1 MEYQNPQPSQGLQQR
16 AAPVPVPGPG
26 RTVISET
33 AVAKVAGIAARSV
46 PGVYSLGSVPSR
58 ALGAIRDAVGS
69 SDHAAGVRAEVG
81 ETQVAVDISLVA
93 SYGTPLHSLANQ
105 VRAAV
110 YRAVEELVGEV
121 AHVLEDHRVVRLPRD
136 LERDAGPSVR
146 PLEVGDVRQRHLV
159 GVFGVGSP
167 EYFQITPAALAPM
180 TSNRMTPAPISE
192 NFLAFPDAGGALSC
206 VSETKPAD
214 CCKVGTDDDGAVCGI
229 SMICAAACV
238 GCE

>member
-1 MEYQNPQPSQGLQQR
+1 MEYQNPQPNQGMQHR
-16 AAPVPVPGPG
+16 AVPAPVPGPG

-93 SYGTPLHSLANQ
+93 SYGTPLHSLANA

-110 YRAVEELVGEV
+110 YRAVEELVGLQVIEV
-121 AHVLEDHRVVRLPRD
+121 NV
-136 LERDAGPSVR
+136 
-146 PLEVGDVRQRHLV
+146 EVTDVYIPPPV
-159 GVFGVGSP
+159 
-167 EYFQITPAALAPM
+167 
-180 TSNRMTPAPISE
+180 
-192 NFLAFPDAGGALSC
+192 
-206 VSETKPAD
+206 KPAVSGPAD
-214 CCKVGTDDDGAVCGI
+214 VSGSAGREALL
-229 SMICAAACV
+229 
-238 GCE
+238 